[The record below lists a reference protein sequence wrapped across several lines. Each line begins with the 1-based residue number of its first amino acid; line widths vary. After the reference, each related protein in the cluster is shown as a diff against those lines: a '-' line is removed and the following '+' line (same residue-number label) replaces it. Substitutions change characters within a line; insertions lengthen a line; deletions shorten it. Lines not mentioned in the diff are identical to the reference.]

1 MSHRHCFTALVQTYY
16 AISHFIIA
24 HMATDCITSLH
35 VHLITH
41 SLPPSLSPPHSLPL
55 SHTLTPSLTPS
66 LSPPHSLPLSHT
78 LTPSLTPSLSPPH
91 LLPLSHTLTQN
102 LQTNLK
108 RDHKLKHWGRLQYG
122 LFLKGAVRTH
132 VLHNLYRHFIH
143 FLFITWVCR
152 AL

>member
-41 SLPPSLSPPHSLPL
+41 SLP
-55 SHTLTPSLTPS
+55 PS